1 MANCIL
7 LLTVNRFLSSVY
19 CKLLNGSC
27 ILQINNLLLTV
38 YYHLYTSPCKP
49 YSANCILLKVYVS
62 LLTIYVA
69 ITCVR
74 LVTIIFVVLKAS
86 SHITYFIKKWA
97 IPASFSFIFVFSN
110 KQNNFYNKYLHV
122 INVHPV
128 YGAGIW
134 THDLQNMSLLPWPLD
149 QGSCPKTRYPF
160 SWTNFL
166 ASIAIHANIWQS
178 FSVHYS
184 SSARLSLHCSMDD
197 DEAVTDWRKHFL
209 LLSEHLKY

>member
-86 SHITYFIKKWA
+86 SHITYFIKNGQSRPLFRCFFKQA
-97 IPASFSFIFVFSN
+97 LQFLQQIPTCDKCPSS
-110 KQNNFYNKYLHV
+110 
-122 INVHPV
+122 
-128 YGAGIW
+128 IW
-134 THDLQNMSLLPWPLD
+134 RRDLNP
-149 QGSCPKTRYPF
+149 
-160 SWTNFL
+160 
-166 ASIAIHANIWQS
+166 
-178 FSVHYS
+178 
-184 SSARLSLHCSMDD
+184 
-197 DEAVTDWRKHFL
+197 
-209 LLSEHLKY
+209 

>member
-97 IPASFSFIFVFSN
+97 IPASFSFIVCLF
-110 KQNNFYNKYLHV
+110 KQTKQFLQQM
-122 INVHPV
+122 NVKNV
-128 YGAGIW
+128 
-134 THDLQNMSLLPWPLD
+134 MSI
-149 QGSCPKTRYPF
+149 QYPAPGF
-160 SWTNFL
+160 EPTTFG
-166 ASIAIHANIWQS
+166 
-178 FSVHYS
+178 
-184 SSARLSLHCSMDD
+184 
-197 DEAVTDWRKHFL
+197 T
-209 LLSEHLKY
+209 

>member
-1 MANCIL
+1 MSIMIL
-7 LLTVNRFLSSVY
+7 YQTKIYSLPTSE
-19 CKLLNGSC
+19 LNS
-27 ILQINNLLLTV
+27 
-38 YYHLYTSPCKP
+38 K
-49 YSANCILLKVYVS
+49 
-62 LLTIYVA
+62 
-69 ITCVR
+69 
-74 LVTIIFVVLKAS
+74 KAS
-86 SHITYFIKKWA
+86 PFSYFTHYLFYKKWA